1 MKTKMTFM
9 SLYLT
14 VSLSTFGQ
22 DCKCNELLH
31 DGLYSFTKMT
41 RTDSFSKDLRTYYL
55 SETFKSDM
63 KSGKWG
69 GSLTIPIK
77 GIPFSIGMNDSEEK
91 FSELRTKLLEV
102 SELNIDEGSVQ
113 ASFGS
118 IPNTSLYEAFVE
130 CTKICVNPY
139 ESGFIQGKNL
149 ETEDAVVFTIYYR
162 PSSPDDPMPIVTSFN
177 VLPEG
182 SVVSGNL
189 TVNQPLKGFT
199 TLITCK
205 RPLDKDLV
213 LTLQT
218 NRGAI
223 SSKAYALENVSS
235 NKELPIGT
243 IVTSY
248 LNFEQFNTATKNN
261 EKSPGGI
268 WTSNKSK
275 WAPCDGRPIPTSKFQ
290 VLTSQTQVPDL
301 RGMFLRGLNIFDPY
315 QPVPPISVD
324 KADPEIRTV
333 GSYQSDELKSH
344 KHTFSYLK
352 PKQNDSNGGS
362 SNHEVSDTDR
372 PTDGTTNATGGVET
386 RPKNIAVY
394 YYIKIN

>member
-1 MKTKMTFM
+1 MSIKMTFI
-9 SLYLT
+9 SLFIT
-14 VSLSTFGQ
+14 VNLQTFGQ
-22 DCKCNELLH
+22 DCKCTELLQ

-63 KSGKWG
+63 RSGKWG

-91 FSELRTKLLEV
+91 FSELRTKLLEI
-102 SELNIDEGSVQ
+102 SELSIDEGSVQ

-118 IPNTSLYEAFVE
+118 IPNTSLYDAFVE
-130 CTKICVNPY
+130 CTRICVNPG
-139 ESGFIQGKNL
+139 SGFIQGKNL

-162 PSSPDDPMPIVTSFN
+162 PSSPSDPMPVVKNFS

-182 SVVSGNL
+182 SVISGNVS
-189 TVNQPLKGFT
+189 VNQPLESFT

-205 RPLDKDLV
+205 RPLDKDLI

-218 NRGAI
+218 DRGAI
-223 SSKAYALENVSS
+223 SSKAYALENISS

-243 IVTSY
+243 IVISY
-248 LNFEQFNTATKNN
+248 LNFEQFNAATKNN

-275 WAPCDGRPIPTSKFQ
+275 WAPCDGRPIPNSKFQ
-290 VLTSQTQVPDL
+290 TLTSQSQIPDL
-301 RGMFLRGLNIFDPY
+301 RGMFLRGLNTFDPN
-315 QPVPPISVD
+315 QPVPPVSAN
-324 KADPEIRTV
+324 KADPDARIV

-352 PKQNDSNGGS
+352 PKQNDSKGASG
-362 SNHEVSDTDR
+362 NHKVSDTDV
-372 PTDGTTNATGGVET
+372 TNTGKTNATGGAET
-386 RPKNIAVY
+386 RPRNIAVY

>member
-1 MKTKMTFM
+1 
-9 SLYLT
+9 
-14 VSLSTFGQ
+14 
-22 DCKCNELLH
+22 
-31 DGLYSFTKMT
+31 
-41 RTDSFSKDLRTYYL
+41 
-55 SETFKSDM
+55 M

-69 GSLTIPIK
+69 TSLTIPIK
-77 GIPFSIGMNDSEEK
+77 GVPFSIGMNDSEGK
-91 FSELRTKLLEV
+91 FTELRTKLLEI
-102 SELNIDEGSVQ
+102 SELSIDEGSVQ

-130 CTKICVNPY
+130 CTRICVNPG
-139 ESGFIQGKNL
+139 SGFIQGKNL

-162 PSSPDDPMPIVTSFN
+162 PSSPTDPMPVVTSFN

-182 SVVSGNL
+182 SIVSGNL
-189 TVNQPLKGFT
+189 IVDQSLKGFT

-205 RPLDKDLV
+205 RPLDKDLI

-218 NRGAI
+218 DRGAI
-223 SSKAYALENVSS
+223 SSKANALENISS

-248 LNFEQFNTATKNN
+248 LNFEQFNAATKNN

-275 WAPCDGRPIPTSKFQ
+275 WAPCDGRPIPNSKFQ
-290 VLTSQTQVPDL
+290 VLTSQVQIPDL
-301 RGMFLRGLNIFDPY
+301 RGMFLRGLNTFDPY
-315 QPVPPISVD
+315 QPVPPVSAD
-324 KADPEIRTV
+324 KADPENRIV
-333 GSYQSDELKSH
+333 GSYQIDELKSH

-362 SNHEVSDTDR
+362 ANHEVSDSDVQNS
-372 PTDGTTNATGGVET
+372 GTTNASGGVET